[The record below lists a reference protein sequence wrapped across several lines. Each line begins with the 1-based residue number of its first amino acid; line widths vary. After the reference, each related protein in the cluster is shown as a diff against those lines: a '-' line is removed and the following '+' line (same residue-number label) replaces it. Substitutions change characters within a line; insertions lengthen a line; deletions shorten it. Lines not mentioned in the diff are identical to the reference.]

1 MQVDLKLPVAQRV
14 IIVDDNPSRRDM
26 LIALLQKQGVSV
38 LAVIEDPKFLGST
51 VTEHAPD
58 AVIVSTAAPG
68 ATLLEEM
75 ERLQAAGGCPIVL
88 LSQNIASDK
97 LRSAV
102 DAGVNAV
109 VFVGLN
115 GNNLTSAIDLALAD
129 FIQNK
134 TLRSRAVEAERAL
147 RERKIIERAKGTLMK
162 QRNVDES
169 VAYNLMRRRAME
181 QGKRLVE
188 IATMINDAA
197 EMLMDTS
204 QPVA

>member
-1 MQVDLKLPVAQRV
+1 MQVDLKLPVAQHV
-14 IIVDDNPSRRDM
+14 IVVDDNTSRRDM
-26 LIALLQKQGVSV
+26 LAALLQKQAVSV
-38 LAVIEDPKFLGST
+38 LAMIDDPKFLVGC
-51 VTEHAPD
+51 VAEHAPD
-58 AVIVSTAAPG
+58 AVIVSTASPRPE
-68 ATLLEEM
+68 LLEEM
-75 ERLQAAGGCPIVL
+75 ERLQEAGGCPIVL
-88 LSQNIASDK
+88 LSQNISSDK

-134 TLRSRAVEAERAL
+134 TLRSRAAEAERAL
-147 RERKIIERAKGTLMK
+147 KERKIIERAKGTLMK
-162 QRNVDES
+162 QRNVEES

-204 QPVA
+204 RPTA

>member
-1 MQVDLKLPVAQRV
+1 
-14 IIVDDNPSRRDM
+14 
-26 LIALLQKQGVSV
+26 
-38 LAVIEDPKFLGST
+38 
-51 VTEHAPD
+51 
-58 AVIVSTAAPG
+58 
-68 ATLLEEM
+68 
-75 ERLQAAGGCPIVL
+75 
-88 LSQNIASDK
+88 
-97 LRSAV
+97 V

-134 TLRSRAVEAERAL
+134 TLRSRAAEAERAL
-147 RERKIIERAKGTLMK
+147 KERKIIERAKGTLMK

-169 VAYNLMRRRAME
+169 VAYHLMRRRAME

-197 EMLMDTS
+197 EMLMDTP
-204 QPVA
+204 QRAV